1 MDDRIGVYILEVLS
15 HAVDSIVNQDLNLVR
30 ITV

>member
-1 MDDRIGVYILEVLS
+1 MDDRVGVYILEVLS
-15 HAVDSIVNQDLNLVR
+15 HAVDLIVNQDLNLFR